1 MKKLLIAVTACSALA
16 LTGCGGSDDSKAEP
30 DAGALSKSEFIKQA
44 EAICTAAEKRL
55 DAVGETFKDPANP
68 TMEELTKAL
77 EEYAV
82 PEFEKVAKELRELEA
97 PKADAKE
104 VEAMLAALDTAV
116 AKIKAEPMALVDE
129 ATRADANAKFAA
141 YGVDGCAD

>member
-1 MKKLLIAVTACSALA
+1 MKKLLAAVTACSALA
-16 LTGCGGSDDSKAEP
+16 LTGCGGSDDAKAKA
-30 DAGALSKSEFIKQA
+30 DTGSLSKSEYVKKA

-77 EEYAV
+77 EEHAV
-82 PEFEKVAKELRELEA
+82 PEFEKVAKDLRELEA

-104 VEAMLAALDTAV
+104 VDAFLDALDAAV
-116 AKIKAEPMALVDE
+116 EKIKAEPMALVDD
-129 ATRADANAKFAA
+129 ATLADANKKAEA
-141 YGVDGCAD
+141 YGLAACAG